1 MHLSFRK
8 EKINKTYRNI
18 AGISRGIYPSTFNT
32 ILNSDFLVTFGI
44 YFPKKRV
51 GLARFELAT
60 SSLSGM
66 RSNQAEL

>member
-1 MHLSFRK
+1 MK
-8 EKINKTYRNI
+8 
-18 AGISRGIYPSTFNT
+18 
-32 ILNSDFLVTFGI
+32 NSDFLVTFEI
-44 YFPKKRV
+44 YFMKKTV